1 MSNTAND
8 IINLSLTKDEWN
20 LIVESLLFSS
30 SVDIC
35 SEWEPEHIYKSINVA
50 KTIKKELGKKLKL
63 ENIYIFDSLPYSDI
77 VTDDINKDFGNSIRR
92 ELSKD
97 V

>member
-35 SEWEPEHIYKSINVA
+35 SEWEPEHIYKSIDVA
-50 KTIKKELGKKLKL
+50 KSIKKELGKKLKL
-63 ENIYIFDSLPYSDI
+63 ENIYIFESLPYADV
-77 VTDDINKDFGNSIRR
+77 VTDDIAKDFGDKIRR
-92 ELSKD
+92 ETSKY